1 MGIINRLK
9 TLRPEVDNAPK
20 INLVVVK
27 ANDHEVLTCVEQACQ
42 ESRVYAYLID
52 DKEKLTTSLQQYNLP
67 KDSYE
72 IIDEADDQQASSKA
86 VELVRNNKGD
96 AILKGHLA
104 TGKILKEVVNKETG
118 IRKAQTLS
126 HVAIIANPKLEQLL
140 AVTDGGLILQPDF
153 NSGKVII
160 ENSVTVMRALHYE
173 KVKIALLSCAENI
186 IPKLPSSVLEAELTE
201 EFKDNDSDVI
211 VEGPLSIDLALSSA
225 SAEEKGY
232 AGQIKGDANV
242 LFAPDIVTGNTVS
255 KSMLLFG
262 DSEMAGV
269 IMGAQ
274 VPVIITSRSSSYE
287 EKYASILLAQIL
299 MLDK

>member
-1 MGIINRLK
+1 M
-9 TLRPEVDNAPK
+9 
-20 INLVVVK
+20 
-27 ANDHEVLTCVEQACQ
+27 
-42 ESRVYAYLID
+42 
-52 DKEKLTTSLQQYNLP
+52 QQYNLP

-72 IIDEADDQQASSKA
+72 IIDEADDQQASFKA

>member
-9 TLRPEVDNAPK
+9 TIRPEVDHAPK

-27 ANDHEVLTCVEQACQ
+27 ANDPEVLTCVEQACK
-42 ESRVYAYLID
+42 EGRVFAYLID
-52 DKEKLTTSLQQYNLP
+52 SRDKLSESLKDYDLP
-67 KDSYE
+67 ADSYE
-72 IIDEADDQQASSKA
+72 IVDENDDQQASFKA
-86 VELVRNNKGD
+86 VELVRNGQGD

-104 TGKILKEVVNKETG
+104 TGKVLKEVVNRETG

-140 AVTDGGLILQPDF
+140 AVTDGGLILQADE
-153 NSGKVII
+153 NNGKVII
-160 ENSVTVMRALHYE
+160 DNAASVMKALQVE
-173 KVKIALLSCAENI
+173 KVKVALLSCAENV
-186 IPKLPSSVLEAELTE
+186 IPKLPSSVFEDKLSQELSGL
-201 EFKDNDSDVI
+201 DPDVI
-211 VEGPLSIDLALSSA
+211 VEGPLSIDLALSPA
-225 SAEEKGY
+225 SAKEKGY
-232 AGQIKGDANV
+232 NGQIKGDANV

-262 DSEMAGV
+262 DSQMAGV
-269 IMGAQ
+269 IMGAK

-299 MLDK
+299 MLDQ